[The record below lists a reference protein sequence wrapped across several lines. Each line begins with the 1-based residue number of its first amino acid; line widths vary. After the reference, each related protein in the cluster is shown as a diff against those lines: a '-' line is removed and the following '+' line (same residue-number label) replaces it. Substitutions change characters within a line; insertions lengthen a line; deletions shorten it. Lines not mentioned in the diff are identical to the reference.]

1 MMAYDLFIETSL
13 MVSLGI
19 IVYLVSLAVS
29 RTPEPSEVNTL
40 EVRKSTR
47 RLGALLP
54 LDEIDVR
61 LRAIKDKI
69 LRRLKV
75 VIMKFDNFLSKRLN
89 NGEKK
94 I

>member
-1 MMAYDLFIETSL
+1 MIAYDLFIQISL
-13 MVSLGI
+13 MVSLGT
-19 IVYLVSLAVS
+19 IVYLVSLAVV
-29 RTPEPSEVNTL
+29 RAPEPTETEVLNT
-40 EVRKSTR
+40 ENNKR

-61 LRAIKDKI
+61 LRALKDKI

-75 VIMKFDNFLSKRLN
+75 IVMKFDNFISKRLN